1 MKSILLALISFVICL
16 ALEMFIIAQKDI
28 FIAIGLMAFWFV
40 ILVPVLSFLYSRR
53 ALSGVRRKWL
63 YALWHAFVVALSYAA
78 PLCMELETYPIAL
91 VIFVW
96 AFGWGAL
103 GLIPT
108 QKSKQEKLI

>member
-53 ALSGVRRKWL
+53 ALLGVRRKWL
-63 YALWHAFVVALSYAA
+63 YALWHAFVVALSYAS
-78 PLCMELETYPIAL
+78 LFFMELETYPIAL

-103 GLIPT
+103 GLIPRR
-108 QKSKQEKLI
+108 KSRETESE

>member
-16 ALEMFIIAQKDI
+16 ALELFIIAQKDI

-63 YALWHAFVVALSYAA
+63 YAIWHAFVVALSYAA

-91 VIFVW
+91 VIFAW
-96 AFGWGAL
+96 AFGWSAL
-103 GLIPT
+103 GLIPRR
-108 QKSKQEKLI
+108 KSRETERE

>member
-16 ALEMFIIAQKDI
+16 ALELFIIAQKDI

-53 ALSGVRRKWL
+53 ALSGV
-63 YALWHAFVVALSYAA
+63 AFVVALSYAS
-78 PLCMELETYPIAL
+78 LSFMELETYPIAL

-103 GLIPT
+103 GLIPRR
-108 QKSKQEKLI
+108 KSRETESE

>member
-63 YALWHAFVVALSYAA
+63 YAIWHAFVVALSYAA

-108 QKSKQEKLI
+108 YKIEKTENE